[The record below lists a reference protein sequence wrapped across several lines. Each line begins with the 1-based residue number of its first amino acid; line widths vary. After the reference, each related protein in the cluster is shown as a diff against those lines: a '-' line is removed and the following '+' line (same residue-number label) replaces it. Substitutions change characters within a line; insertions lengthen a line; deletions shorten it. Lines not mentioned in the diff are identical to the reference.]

1 MKKLLALTLAL
12 VIVLSL
18 SFAAFADGS
27 PVKRVTSSDLP
38 GTTSA
43 AATPGKKD
51 ATITVIPNADLNDE
65 QKAVVDKA
73 LETVQGEGYL
83 PSDSFMVIADG
94 EGYIVVEAPE
104 DAVIF
109 VVYDNGYVQ
118 KTAVKDLEAVGNSRY
133 NVPVSAG
140 VSSVIVALA
149 K

>member
-94 EGYIVVEAPE
+94 EGYIIVEAPE

-118 KTAVKDLEAVGNSRY
+118 KTPVKDLEAVGNSRY
-133 NVPVSAG
+133 KVPVSAG

>member
-27 PVKRVTSSDLP
+27 PVKHVTSSDLP
-38 GTTSA
+38 STTSA

-118 KTAVKDLEAVGNSRY
+118 KTPVKDLEAVGNSRY
-133 NVPVSAG
+133 KVPVSAG

>member
-27 PVKRVTSSDLP
+27 PVKYVTSSDLP

-94 EGYIVVEAPE
+94 EGYIIVEAPE

-118 KTAVKDLEAVGNSRY
+118 KTPVKDLEAVGNSRY
-133 NVPVSAG
+133 KVPVSAG